1 MVWTKYRRRSDQVR
15 RCCYR
20 CCVYID
26 TSFRSLVQS
35 FPEAS
40 LGISVAVDVQIFQ
53 TDVYSASHTPT
64 QSPHPANYR
73 DGEVRAVVVLIG
85 IRLGIDGVNTIYYG
99 R

>member
-1 MVWTKYRRRSDQVR
+1 MVWTEYRRRRDQVR
-15 RCCYR
+15 RCYHHCQ
-20 CCVYID
+20 VYAD
-26 TSFRSLVQS
+26 VSFRSLVQS

-53 TDVYSASHTPT
+53 TDVYSASHSPI

-85 IRLGIDGVNTIYYG
+85 IRLGIDGVNTIYY
-99 R
+99 RR